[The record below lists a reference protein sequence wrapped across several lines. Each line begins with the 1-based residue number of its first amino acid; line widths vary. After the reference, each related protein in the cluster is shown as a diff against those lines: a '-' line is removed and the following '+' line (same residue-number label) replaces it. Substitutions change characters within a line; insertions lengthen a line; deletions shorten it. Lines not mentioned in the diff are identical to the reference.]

1 MDLERAK
8 RYIGI
13 TLGCFIAGCSIN
25 VFLVPAHLFSGG
37 LTGIAMIV
45 YYLINLPIGTQVF
58 ILNIPLLVAS
68 YKLLGKKYTVDVI
81 FGTLVLSFWIDA
93 MSFLQGT
100 VKIED
105 AMLAAIFGGIFNGIG
120 YGIVFRM
127 DGSTGGFDVLA
138 AICHKYLSFHMGG
151 VIFTF
156 NCCVMAVAAFIFNPV
171 VALYTL
177 ISMYVNG
184 AVVDK
189 VIAGFNKR
197 KAVLLIS
204 DKRVEIA
211 QDIINEVGRGVTF
224 LHGAGAYTHMQRDVL
239 FVAVK
244 LTQLA
249 KIKLIAA
256 RHDPKAFIIILSANE
271 VSGRGFTLPG
281 STAAPIITDEDREI
295 LNNLKPAKK

>member
-1 MDLERAK
+1 MELDRVK
-8 RYIGI
+8 RYLGI
-13 TLGCFIAGCSIN
+13 TLGCLIAGCSIN
-25 VFLVPAHLFSGG
+25 LFLVPAHLFSGG

-45 YYLINLPIGTQVF
+45 YYLAKLPIGTQVF
-58 ILNIPLLVAS
+58 IFNIPLLVAS
-68 YKLLGKKYTVDVI
+68 YKCLGKKYTVDVI
-81 FGTLVLSFWIDA
+81 FGTLILSFWIDA
-93 MSFLQGT
+93 MSFLQGSIQ
-100 VKIED
+100 IED
-105 AMLAAIFGGIFNGIG
+105 AMLAAIFGGVFNGIG

-127 DGSTGGFDVLA
+127 DGSTGGFDILA
-138 AICHKYLSFHMGG
+138 AICRKYLSLHMGG

-189 VIAGFNKR
+189 VLAGFNKR

-204 DKRVEIA
+204 EKRNEIA
-211 QDIINEVGRGVTF
+211 QDIIDEVGRGVTF

-249 KIKLIAA
+249 KIKVIAA
-256 RHDPKAFIIILSANE
+256 RYDPKAFIIILSANE
-271 VSGRGFTLPG
+271 VSGKGFTLPG
-281 STAAPIITDEDREI
+281 STAARIITEEDREI
-295 LNNLKPAKK
+295 LNSIPVVKK